1 MGTPE
6 PVTTPDPGS
15 GDLQHAA
22 FLRWFQELADRGL
35 FTTDAELVV
44 RTWNRWLEAQTGIS
58 AEQAVG
64 QLLFD
69 LFPSL
74 VDRGLDRYFRD
85 ALAGEVK
92 VLSERFHKYL
102 IPLSRNFHAV
112 GFTEMAQS
120 ARIAPLLV
128 DGVVVGTV
136 TVIEDVTE
144 RVVSERELRSQI
156 AASEHARAVAEEA
169 SRLKDEFLATLS
181 HEIRTPLNA
190 VLGWARILRT
200 QPNVKS
206 RAHALEVIE
215 RNAASQLRLVEDLLD
230 MARVIS
236 GKLRLDVK
244 SVHLGEV
251 AQGAID
257 VVRPAADAK
266 QIIIDTAFDDTL
278 PAVSG
283 DAERLQQV
291 VWNLMSNAV
300 KFTERDGH
308 ITVHVRHIG
317 DSVALSVRDTGQ
329 GIARDFL
336 PYVFDRFR
344 QADASASRR
353 HGGLGLGLALVR
365 QIVELHGGT
374 VSVDSAGMNK
384 GTTFEIRLPATTV
397 QADRT
402 SEKTP
407 DRREAVTLKGVS
419 ILIVDDNDDGRE
431 MLMASLTDYGAR
443 VVAVDSAAKALE
455 VLSNDHFMPNVL
467 IADVGM
473 PEIDGYGL
481 IRQIRASLAPRVSQ
495 IPAIAVTA
503 YANPEDRIRALV
515 AGFQVHVAK
524 PIDAPLLAASIRTL
538 ASRRRAASV
547 RK

>member
-1 MGTPE
+1 MGTPQPLSSNGAE
-6 PVTTPDPGS
+6 TT
-15 GDLQHAA
+15 DLLNAA
-22 FLRWFQELADRGL
+22 FLRWFEELADHGI
-35 FTTDAELVV
+35 FTTDTNLII
-44 RTWNRWLEAQTGIS
+44 RSWNRWLEAQTGVA

-69 LFPSL
+69 QCPSL
-74 VDRGLDRYFRD
+74 IDRCLDQHYRD

-102 IPLSRNFHAV
+102 IPISRNFHAI
-112 GFTEMAQS
+112 GITDMAQS
-120 ARIAPLLV
+120 ARIAPLMV
-128 DGVVVGTV
+128 NGAVVGTL

-144 RVVSERELRSQI
+144 RVISERELRSQI
-156 AASEHARAVAEEA
+156 AASEHARSVAEEA
-169 SRLKDEFLATLS
+169 SRLKNEFLATLS
-181 HEIRTPLNA
+181 QEIRTPLNA

-200 QPNVKS
+200 QTNGKS

-215 RNAASQLRLVEDLLD
+215 RNAVSQLRLVEDLLD

-244 SVHLGEV
+244 AVHLGEV
-251 AQGAID
+251 AKEAIE
-257 VVRPAADAK
+257 VVRPAAEAK
-266 QIIIDTAFDDTL
+266 QIAIDTTVDDPL

-291 VWNLMSNAV
+291 AWNLMSNAV

-308 ITVHVRHIG
+308 ITVNVRHIG

-329 GIARDFL
+329 GVARDFL

-374 VSVDSAGMNK
+374 ASVESAGTNK
-384 GTTFEIRLPATTV
+384 GTTFEIRLPAT
-397 QADRT
+397 AEPAGR
-402 SEKTP
+402 SPAKTR

-431 MLMASLTDYGAR
+431 MLVAALADFGAR
-443 VVAVDSAAKALE
+443 IVAVDSAPVALE
-455 VLSNDHFMPNVL
+455 VLSSDQFVPNVV

-481 IRQIRASLAPRVSQ
+481 IRQIRASLVPRVCHL
-495 IPAIAVTA
+495 PAIAVTA

-515 AGFQVHVAK
+515 AGFQAHVPK
-524 PIDAPLLAASIRTL
+524 PVDAPLLAAAIRTL
-538 ASRRRAASV
+538 ASRRRATV

>member
-1 MGTPE
+1 VNAPK
-6 PVTTPDPGS
+6 PDAP
-15 GDLQHAA
+15 DLLSAA
-22 FLRWFQELADRGL
+22 VVRWFQELADRGI
-35 FTTDAELVV
+35 FTTDDQLCV
-44 RTWNRWLEAQTGIS
+44 RTWNRWLETQTGIT
-58 AEQAVG
+58 ARQAIG

-69 LFPSL
+69 VCPTL
-74 VDRGLDRYFRD
+74 VDRGLDQHYRD

-102 IPLSRNFHAV
+102 IPISRSFHSV
-112 GFTEMAQS
+112 GITDMAQS

-128 DGVVVGTV
+128 DGKVVGTL
-136 TVIEDVTE
+136 TVIDDVTE
-144 RVVSERELRSQI
+144 RVVSERELRNQI

-169 SRLKDEFLATLS
+169 SQLKDEFLATLS

-200 QPNVKS
+200 QPTVKS

-215 RNAASQLRLVEDLLD
+215 RNASSQLRLVEDLLD

-236 GKLRLDVK
+236 GKLRLDV
-244 SVHLGEV
+244 SVVRLEEV
-251 AQGAID
+251 AQAAVD
-257 VVRPAADAK
+257 VVMPAAQAK
-266 QIIIDTAFDDTL
+266 DIAITTEFDDKL
-278 PAVSG
+278 PAVNG
-283 DAERLQQV
+283 DPERLQQA

-300 KFTERDGH
+300 KFTDRQGSIDVK
-308 ITVHVRHIG
+308 IRHIG
-317 DSVALSVRDTGQ
+317 DSIAITVRDSGQ
-329 GIARDFL
+329 GIGRDFL

-374 VSVDSAGMNK
+374 VTADSAGINK
-384 GTTFEIRLPATTV
+384 GSTFEIRLPATT
-397 QADRT
+397 AAALND
-402 SEKTP
+402 SGKP
-407 DRREAVTLKGVS
+407 RRSEAVTLKDVAV
-419 ILIVDDNDDGRE
+419 LVVDDNDDGRE
-431 MLMASLTDYGAR
+431 MLVASLEDYGAR
-443 VVAVDSAAKALE
+443 IIAVESAPAAMEALGNEDFVPDVVIS
-455 VLSNDHFMPNVL
+455 
-467 IADVGM
+467 DVGM

-515 AGFQVHVAK
+515 AGFQAHVPK
-524 PIDAPLLAASIRTL
+524 PVDAPTL
-538 ASRRRAASV
+538 AQTIRSLASKRRTAV

>member
-1 MGTPE
+1 MSEETK
-6 PVTTPDPGS
+6 DS
-15 GDLQHAA
+15 DLLDAA
-22 FLRWFQELADRGL
+22 FQRWFQELADRGI
-35 FTTDAELVV
+35 FTTDCDLVV
-44 RTWNRWLEAQTGIS
+44 KTWNRWLETQTGI
-58 AEQAVG
+58 AADQAVG
-64 QLLFD
+64 QLLVD
-69 LFPSL
+69 LVPSL
-74 VDRGLDRYFRD
+74 VDRGLDSYYRD
-85 ALAGEVK
+85 AIAGEVK

-102 IPLSRNFHAV
+102 IPISRTFQTV
-112 GFTEMAQS
+112 GLTEMAQS

-128 DGVVVGTV
+128 DGVVVGTL

-144 RVVSERELRSQI
+144 RVVSDRELRSQI
-156 AASEHARAVAEEA
+156 AASEHARGVAEEA

-244 SVHLGEV
+244 SVNLGEV
-251 AQGAID
+251 ANAAID
-257 VVRPAADAK
+257 VVRPAAEAK
-266 QIIIDTAFDDTL
+266 QIAIDAAVDDNL

-317 DSVALSVRDTGQ
+317 DSVAVSVRDTGQ

-374 VSVDSAGMNK
+374 FSADSAGTNR
-384 GTTFEIRLPATTV
+384 GTTFEIRLPAMTV
-397 QADRT
+397 PAATRKSGAKDR
-402 SEKTP
+402 
-407 DRREAVTLKGVS
+407 DRRESVTLKGVA

-431 MLMASLTDYGAR
+431 MLMAALSDYGAR
-443 VVAVDSAAKALE
+443 IVAVDSAAAALE
-455 VLSNDHFMPNVL
+455 VLSNDQFVPNIV

-481 IRQIRASLAPRVSQ
+481 IRQIRASLVPRVSQ
-495 IPAIAVTA
+495 VPAIAVTA

-515 AGFQVHVAK
+515 AGFQAHVAK
-524 PIDAPLLAASIRTL
+524 PVDAPLLAASIRTL
-538 ASRRRAASV
+538 ASRRRSLSV